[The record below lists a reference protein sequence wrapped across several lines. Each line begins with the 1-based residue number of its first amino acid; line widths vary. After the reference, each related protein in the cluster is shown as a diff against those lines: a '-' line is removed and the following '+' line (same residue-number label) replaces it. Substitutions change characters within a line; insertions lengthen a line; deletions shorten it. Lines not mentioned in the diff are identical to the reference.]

1 MTHGTRQTGGA
12 GRAAARWILT
22 AALFSLLAWALPAQ
36 SARAELDPG
45 LIINEVLA
53 DPALDWNGDGLVDAK
68 NDEWIEL
75 RNIDTVPIDL
85 SQYWLRDSSSDTP
98 DLQLS
103 GVADPDEHIVV
114 FGSDSVAWQA
124 AHGLSQTGFALNNTG
139 DLVQLLRTIPGT
151 DPVQYELMFAVS
163 IYDHGAEDDRSCGFD
178 TAHVEWLLFDALNAY
193 PGAVEPVGSGCPPSP
208 GAPNVCGGQVANEP
222 ASFGAVKATYR

>member
-1 MTHGTRQTGGA
+1 MTHGRGQ
-12 GRAAARWILT
+12 T
-22 AALFSLLAWALPAQ
+22 AAGWLALTVLAVLLAWALPAQ
-36 SARAELDPG
+36 TARAELDPG
-45 LIINEVLA
+45 IIINEVLA
-53 DPALDWNGDGLVDAK
+53 DPALDWNGDGVVDAK
-68 NDEWIEL
+68 NDEWIEI

-85 SQYWLRDSSSDTP
+85 SQYWLRDSSGDTP

-103 GVADPDEHIVV
+103 GMADPDEHIVF

-124 AHGLSQTGFALNNTG
+124 ANGLSQTGFALNNTG

-178 TAHVEWLLFDALNAY
+178 AAHVEWLLFDVLNPY
-193 PGAVEPVGSGCPPSP
+193 PGVVEPVGSGCAPSP
-208 GAPNVCGGQVANEP
+208 GAPNLCGQQVPTEA
-222 ASFGAVKATYR
+222 ASFGDVKATYR